1 MKKTQHT
8 NKHLENLILEL
19 KVHASKE
26 NAPFWKAIAKELE
39 KPVRRKRQVNI
50 SKLDS
55 LTKDGE
61 NIVVPGKVLGAGEL
75 NHKLNLA
82 AFQFSESAKEKLKT
96 TLTIKELL
104 KKDPKGKN
112 TRMIC

>member
-1 MKKTQHT
+1 MKRTQHT
-8 NKHLENLILEL
+8 NKHLENLIVEL

-26 NAPFWKAIAKELE
+26 NAPFWRAIAKELE
-39 KPVRRKRQVNI
+39 KPVRKKRHVNI
-50 SKLDS
+50 SKLDD

-61 NIVVPGKVLGAGEL
+61 NIVVPGKVLGTGEL

-96 TLTIKELL
+96 TLTIKDLL